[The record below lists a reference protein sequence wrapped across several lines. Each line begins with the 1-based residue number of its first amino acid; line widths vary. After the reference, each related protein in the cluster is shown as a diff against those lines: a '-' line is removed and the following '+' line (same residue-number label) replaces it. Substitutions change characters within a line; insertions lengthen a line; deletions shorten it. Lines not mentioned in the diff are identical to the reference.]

1 MSGISESLRKYLES
15 NGCDVHSVNQL
26 RCLKL
31 AHNNVDTK
39 ELSEQARVKD
49 SENPAAK
56 SFNWIN
62 HNRQSRLEH
71 AHNNVK
77 QTQQDLL
84 NYYCSTLTI
93 NELLLPSDILRG
105 YHEFVKQNPQYK
117 DYVNVLSFHNT
128 VSLGLM
134 LRRIPCMTKK
144 FKSVNNNKSMYYW
157 RVK

>member
-39 ELSEQARVKD
+39 ELSEQARVI
-49 SENPAAK
+49 
-56 SFNWIN
+56 NWIN
-62 HNRQSRLEH
+62 
-71 AHNNVK
+71 HNNVK

-157 RVK
+157 RIK